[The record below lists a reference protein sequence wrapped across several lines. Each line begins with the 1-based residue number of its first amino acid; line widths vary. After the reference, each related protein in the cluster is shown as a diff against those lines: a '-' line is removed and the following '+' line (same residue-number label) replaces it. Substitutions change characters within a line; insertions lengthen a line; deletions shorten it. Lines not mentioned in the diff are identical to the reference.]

1 MDTDFWLQ
9 KWINNEIGFHQSQVN
24 ALLTGN
30 IYKLRLP
37 KASRLFLP
45 LCGKTLD
52 IGWLLE
58 QGYQVVGIELIESA
72 IEQLFKELA
81 IKPQITQVGRLKHY
95 QADNTDIFVGDFFD
109 LTATDLG
116 KVDAAYD
123 RASLIALPEEGRKQY
138 AGHLTTITGQAPQ
151 LLVSL
156 DYDQS
161 QLTGPP
167 FSVTAEEI
175 KQLYGSHYQIEL
187 VEHTEVAGGVK
198 GKCQAMEN
206 VWLLTS

>member
-1 MDTDFWLQ
+1 MNTDFWLQ
-9 KWINNEIGFHQSQVN
+9 KWNNNEIGFHQSQVN

-30 IYKLRLP
+30 IQKLSLP

-72 IEQLFKELA
+72 IEQLFTELV
-81 IKPQITQVGRLKHY
+81 IKPQITPVGRLKKY
-95 QADNTDIFVGDFFD
+95 QADNMEIYVGNFFD
-109 LTATDLG
+109 LTSSDLG
-116 KVDAAYD
+116 KVDAVYD
-123 RASLIALPEEGRKQY
+123 RASLIALPRDVRRQY
-138 AGHLTTITGQAPQ
+138 AMHLTTITKQAPQ

-167 FSVTAEEI
+167 FSVTGEEI
-175 KQLYGSHYQIEL
+175 QQLYDSHYQIAL
-187 VEHTEVAGGVK
+187 VKHTEVAGGLK
-198 GKCQAMEN
+198 GKCQATEN
-206 VWLLTS
+206 VWILTN